1 MSDKRGLSNKA
12 KDVRRKAQ
20 EKTRSI
26 LAAETR
32 WAVANDVG
40 AGFDFAWQ
48 SPVVG
53 DGRTD
58 KSAGGLEAPIRV
70 LLADDHARFRNDLA
84 RLFNKAADIRVVGH
98 AADGREAIELAA
110 KLEPDVI
117 LMDIGMPAVNGI
129 EATRVIHRNHPHIRI
144 LGLSMY
150 ADEEGAQAM
159 REAGACAYRTKG
171 CAAAELI
178 TAIYACIRP
187 RA

>member
-1 MSDKRGLSNKA
+1 MA
-12 KDVRRKAQ
+12 V
-20 EKTRSI
+20 
-26 LAAETR
+26 ETR
-32 WAVANDVG
+32 WAVASDVG
-40 AGFDFAWQ
+40 AGSDFARQ

-58 KSAGGLEAPIRV
+58 KSAGGLQPIRV

-84 RLFNKAADIRVVGH
+84 RLLNKAADIRVVGH

-110 KLEPDVI
+110 QLEPDVI

-150 ADEEGAQAM
+150 ADEEGTRAM
-159 REAGACAYRTKG
+159 REAGACAYKTKG

-178 TAIYACIRP
+178 AAIYACIRP